1 MTDNDS
7 WHLSKSVPITLIIG
21 LITQGA
27 AIVWVV
33 SMMYGDIERN
43 TNRLSDLDNR
53 LDKLEDMVFAQA
65 IAMARIDENI
75 KAIRDD
81 VHKMATREI
90 DQSNVSGT
98 RRLQRRLY
106 HRQKFPPKR
115 KIFSRLR
122 LADRDHC
129 CKQIGARGKGTQE
142 EIWVYGSVEAN
153 SGARS

>member
-1 MTDNDS
+1 MSDNDS

-53 LDKLEDMVFAQA
+53 LDKLEDMVFTQA

-81 VHKMATREI
+81 VHKMATR
-90 DQSNVSGT
+90 
-98 RRLQRRLY
+98 
-106 HRQKFPPKR
+106 K
-115 KIFSRLR
+115 
-122 LADRDHC
+122 AD
-129 CKQIGARGKGTQE
+129 
-142 EIWVYGSVEAN
+142 
-153 SGARS
+153 

>member
-1 MTDNDS
+1 MNEDS

-53 LDKLEDMVFAQA
+53 LDKLEDMVFTQA

-81 VHKMATREI
+81 VHKMATR
-90 DQSNVSGT
+90 
-98 RRLQRRLY
+98 
-106 HRQKFPPKR
+106 K
-115 KIFSRLR
+115 
-122 LADRDHC
+122 AD
-129 CKQIGARGKGTQE
+129 
-142 EIWVYGSVEAN
+142 
-153 SGARS
+153 